1 MRHPYQFET
10 FTIWDFILF
19 KSLEILKVDMG
30 VKSEIKYLLAAI
42 LVAFLYQ
49 NCGQFEA
56 IGDGVS
62 GLSVGGPADF
72 ATVKG
77 ILDRNC
83 VTCHSQANAQ
93 NRNVG
98 LGNYQAILDSGSV
111 IAGNSIASR
120 LYQVVED
127 GSMPQGRPALSLGES
142 EAIRS
147 WIDQGA
153 PDGDGNVANEIP
165 VVTMPADA
173 TVQLPV
179 NQFAFDAQANDIDG
193 AILRT
198 IWSQISGPA
207 PATFA
212 GERTLSLVVSNLQV
226 GDYTFELIV
235 EDDFGAVVT
244 SRVNLRVN
252 PAPAPPPPPP
262 PPPMPTVLFAETIH
276 PLLMNRC
283 MGCHNDANVANGGV
297 GGFSVETHAQVVTR
311 VVAGNAAM
319 SPLHIRVDNE
329 TMPAGGNAPL
339 NQAEKDAIATW
350 INEGALDN

>member
-1 MRHPYQFET
+1 
-10 FTIWDFILF
+10 
-19 KSLEILKVDMG
+19 MG
-30 VKSEIKYLLAAI
+30 VKSKVKYLLAAI
-42 LVAFLYQ
+42 SIVVLCQ
-49 NCGQFEA
+49 NCGQFQA
-56 IGDGVS
+56 IGDDVS
-62 GLSVGGPADF
+62 SLSVGSGPADF
-72 ATVKG
+72 ATVKA

-83 VTCHSQANAQ
+83 ATCHSSASAQ

-120 LYQVVED
+120 LYQTIED

-165 VVTMPADA
+165 RLTMPTDG

-179 NQFAFDAQANDIDG
+179 NGFSFDAQATDIDG

-198 IWSQISGPA
+198 VWSQIAGPA
-207 PATFA
+207 PATFS
-212 GERTLSLVVSNLQV
+212 GERTPSLVVSNLQV
-226 GDYTFELIV
+226 GDYTFELLV
-235 EDDFGAVVT
+235 QDDFGAVVT

-252 PAPAPPPPPP
+252 PAPAPPPSPPP
-262 PPPMPTVLFAETIH
+262 SPPPTPTVLFASTIH

-283 MGCHNDANVANGGV
+283 MGCHHDTNAANGV
-297 GGFSVETHAQVVTR
+297 GGFSVDTHTQVVSR

-319 SPLHIRVDNE
+319 SQLHIRVDDDS
-329 TMPAGGNAPL
+329 MPAGGAAPL
-339 NQAEKDAIATW
+339 SQAEKDSIATW